1 VEYLEEIKNKNSITR
16 VNGKTAVLKWYKSYK
31 LVNLEFFKVRKYY
44 WKTKKMDRKKFSQYL
59 KLEFSIY
66 FVGNTK
72 YQLPTSKYKNQ
83 YNRIDKQ
90 GNKEYIN
97 V

>member
-1 VEYLEEIKNKNSITR
+1 
-16 VNGKTAVLKWYKSYK
+16 
-31 LVNLEFFKVRKYY
+31 
-44 WKTKKMDRKKFSQYL
+44 MDRKKFPQYL

-72 YQLPTSKYKNQ
+72 YRLPTPKYKNQ

-90 GNKEYIN
+90 GNKEHLN
-97 V
+97 VQKIMH